1 MTDKLKANIKVKNI
15 AHYVETMRSV
25 LNRWAE
31 AKKVKTDDLIVSI
44 TIEKPFR
51 PRTTGY
57 KSQNHALNWI
67 IQVICQET
75 GQDFQ
80 TTKEYIKSKAV
91 EMGYPMLTRKKVGE
105 GGVTEEVVTDWY
117 GNPRGISE
125 ADSSVSECSI
135 LIDSA
140 MMLASELGI
149 EITFDS

>member
-1 MTDKLKANIKVKNI
+1 MAKIQGNAKIKNL
-15 AHYVETMRSV
+15 EGFLRM
-25 LNRWAE
+25 NRQTLSLWAE
-31 AKKVKTDDLIVSI
+31 KAKCSIEDLTVKI
-44 TIEKPFR
+44 TIEPPFR

-67 IQVICQET
+67 IQTICQET

-91 EMGYPMLTRKKVGE
+91 EMGYPMLTRKKVGA

-125 ADSSVSECSI
+125 ADSSVSECAI
-135 LIDSA
+135 LIDCA
-140 MMLASELGI
+140 MMVASDLGI
-149 EITFDS
+149 CITFDY

>member
-1 MTDKLKANIKVKNI
+1 MDKIKGNVKVGNI
-15 AHYVETMRSV
+15 AHYVQTMKAV
-25 LNRWAE
+25 LDRWAE
-31 AKKVKTDDLIVSI
+31 AKKVKTDDMIVTV

-57 KSQNHALNWI
+57 KSQNHCLNWI

-91 EMGYPMLTRKKVGE
+91 EMGYPMLTRKRMEKGQMV
-105 GGVTEEVVTDWY
+105 EEVITDWY

-135 LIDSA
+135 LIESA
-140 MMLASELGI
+140 MMLATELGI
-149 EITFDS
+149 VIDFDS

>member
-1 MTDKLKANIKVKNI
+1 MKIQGQIRLKGWERFVRLNNA
-15 AHYVETMRSV
+15 V
-25 LNRWAE
+25 LERWANK
-31 AKKVKTDDLIVSI
+31 AKCDVEDLPVTV
-44 TIEKPFR
+44 TIEEPFR

-91 EMGYPMLTRKKVGE
+91 EMGYPMLTRKRMENGQIV
-105 GGVTEEVVTDWY
+105 EEVVTDWY

-125 ADSSVSECSI
+125 ADSSVGECSI

-149 EITFDS
+149 VIKFDS

>member
-1 MTDKLKANIKVKNI
+1 MKIQGQIRLKGLEKFIK
-15 AHYVETMRSV
+15 
-25 LNRWAE
+25 LNRSTLEYWAKRSKCSVE
-31 AKKVKTDDLIVSI
+31 DLMVNV
-44 TIEKPFR
+44 TLEEPFR

-91 EMGYPMLTRKKVGE
+91 EMGYPMLTRKRMDKGQIV
-105 GGVTEEVVTDWY
+105 EEVVTDWY

-149 EITFDS
+149 VIKFDS

>member
-1 MTDKLKANIKVKNI
+1 MAKIQGNVKVKGI
-15 AHYVETMRSV
+15 GRFLE
-25 LNRWAE
+25 LNRRVLESWA
-31 AKKVKTDDLIVSI
+31 VKARCSADDLMVKV
-44 TIEKPFR
+44 TVEPPFR

-149 EITFDS
+149 VIEFDS

>member
-1 MTDKLKANIKVKNI
+1 MESIKGNVKVKNI
-15 AHYVETMRSV
+15 PAYIKTMETV
-25 LNRWAE
+25 LARWAE
-31 AKKVKTDDLIVSI
+31 AKKVKMEDLVVTV

-67 IQVICQET
+67 IQTICQET

-91 EMGYPMLTRKKVGE
+91 EMGYPMLTRKKVGA

-125 ADSSVSECSI
+125 ADSSVSECAI
-135 LIDSA
+135 LIDCA
-140 MMLASELGI
+140 MMVASDLGI
-149 EITFDS
+149 CITFDY

>member
-1 MTDKLKANIKVKNI
+1 MESIKGNVKVKNI
-15 AHYVETMRSV
+15 PAYVKTMETV
-25 LNRWAE
+25 LGRWAE
-31 AKKVKTDDLIVSI
+31 AKKVKIGDLVVTV

-67 IQVICQET
+67 IQIICKET

-91 EMGYPMLTRKKVGE
+91 EMGYPMLTRRRMVKGE
-105 GGVTEEVVTDWY
+105 AVEEVVTDWY

-125 ADSSVSECSI
+125 ADSSVGECSI
-135 LIDSA
+135 LIECA
-140 MMLASELGI
+140 ILIASDLGI
-149 EITFDS
+149 QIPFDH

>member
-1 MTDKLKANIKVKNI
+1 MAKIKGVASHKSIARFLDMHKQTLQSWADKAGCPLDELRVQ
-15 AHYVETMRSV
+15 
-25 LNRWAE
+25 
-31 AKKVKTDDLIVSI
+31 I
-44 TIEKPFR
+44 TIEPPFR

-91 EMGYPMLTRKKVGE
+91 EMGYPMLTRKRMEKGQIV
-105 GGVTEEVVTDWY
+105 EEVITDWY

-125 ADSSVSECSI
+125 ADSSVEQCSI
-135 LIDSA
+135 LIDCA
-140 MMLASELGI
+140 IMLATELGI
-149 EITFDS
+149 EIVFDS